1 MNTPWL
7 IAAGLALFAAAIR
20 TVASFAL
27 FSLVEESNLSIDVVA
42 YHHIMWHAV
51 SAVIL
56 VGAVAFFLIARG
68 HARRASNQVAL
79 LLTAIFFSFCALV
92 VYYGVTMDWSAG
104 NTLAASVSGLV
115 GVFSL
120 LGIASNSRH
129 LGG

>member
-7 IAAGLALFAAAIR
+7 VAAGLALFAAAIR
-20 TVASFAL
+20 TMTSFTLFPAVEASKL
-27 FSLVEESNLSIDVVA
+27 PMDIVA
-42 YHHIMWHAV
+42 YHHIMWHAM

-79 LLTAIFFSFCALV
+79 LLTAIFLSTSAIV
-92 VYYGVTMDWSAG
+92 IYYGLSMDWSLG
-104 NTLAASVSGLV
+104 NTLASGVSGLI
-115 GVFSL
+115 GVFAL
-120 LGIASNSRH
+120 LGIARNSSR